1 MQTLKQQGPT
11 EENVEVD
18 GEADSKTF
26 RIGNILVSGGVM
38 EGTS

>member
-1 MQTLKQQGPT
+1 MQTLKQQGST

-18 GEADSKTF
+18 GEEDSKPF
-26 RIGNILVSGGVM
+26 RIGNILVSRGEV

>member
-1 MQTLKQQGPT
+1 MQTVKQQGPT

-18 GEADSKTF
+18 GEDDSKPF
-26 RIGNILVSGGVM
+26 RIGNILVSRGEV